1 MKSEG
6 AKQVTATVPW
16 WQRALA
22 LSAFGVAVFLYV
34 GPVVSGDQIFWPY
47 YRRAIP
53 FIAVFAVALVP
64 ILVPSRLLRP
74 EVTPI
79 VASLGRMAVLVVV
92 LLLILEIWWLVG
104 HPLY

>member
-1 MKSEG
+1 MKIKG
-6 AKQVTATVPW
+6 AEQVTATVAW

-22 LSAFGVAVFLYV
+22 LSAFGVAVVLYV
-34 GPVVSGDQIFWPY
+34 GPVVSGDEIFWPN

-53 FIAVFAVALVP
+53 FIAAFAVALVP
-64 ILVPSRLLRP
+64 FVMPNRLLRP
-74 EVTPI
+74 ELAPV
-79 VASLGRMAVLVVV
+79 VASLGRIALLVVV